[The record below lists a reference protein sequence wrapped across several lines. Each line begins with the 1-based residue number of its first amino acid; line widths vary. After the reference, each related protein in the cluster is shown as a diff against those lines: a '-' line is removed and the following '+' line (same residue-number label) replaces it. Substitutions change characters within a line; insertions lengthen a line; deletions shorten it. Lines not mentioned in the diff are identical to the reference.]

1 MWKIYSNTYPIQIP
15 NTLLKNIFCSGEYS
29 WMCQV
34 HNKPKHINLYNYI
47 IYYNNYINYLWAKGK
62 LTMCYV
68 KAHIAS
74 FVHLDESAGES

>member
-47 IYYNNYINYLWAKGK
+47 IFIIIIILIICGLKGN
-62 LTMCYV
+62 LPCAM
-68 KAHIAS
+68 
-74 FVHLDESAGES
+74 